1 MEQQSINVYRDLKNL
16 NHYPKFE
23 TQTKNPIDAT
33 YSDVDSYFGEDE
45 KFKVYATENRNFV
58 EFDRFEKL
66 EKSVESFKN
75 TLFKFDGVEN
85 HLFFF
90 FFYIKQKI

>member
-33 YSDVDSYFGEDE
+33 YSDVDSYF
-45 KFKVYATENRNFV
+45 
-58 EFDRFEKL
+58 
-66 EKSVESFKN
+66 
-75 TLFKFDGVEN
+75 
-85 HLFFF
+85 
-90 FFYIKQKI
+90 